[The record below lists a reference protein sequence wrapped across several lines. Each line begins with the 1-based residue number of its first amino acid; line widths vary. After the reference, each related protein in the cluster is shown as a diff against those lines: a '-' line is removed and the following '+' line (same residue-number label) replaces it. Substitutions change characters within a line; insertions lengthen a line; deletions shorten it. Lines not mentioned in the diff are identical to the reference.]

1 MQELER
7 QAAEARRQLAEGQAR
22 RARIAGMLAG
32 GLPEPAKPPA
42 LLQRQL
48 AAAAALRVSAPG
60 PLSLLHCL
68 AWPA

>member
-22 RARIAGMLAG
+22 RARIASMLAG
-32 GLPEPAKPPA
+32 DLPEPAKSPA

-48 AAAAALRVSAPG
+48 AAVAALRVSP
-60 PLSLLHCL
+60 C
-68 AWPA
+68 